1 MDANNE
7 FDKLIKDKL
16 AKGTQQV
23 PSELKAAI
31 ESRLVKE
38 GLIKKGSGNNRKW
51 LFFSLSVIAILAIL
65 AGGYNY
71 VNKTSI
77 VESGPSK
84 IESNEVSMLAGS
96 SKNTASKITDNSEVE
111 LSKENETNL
120 SKIDDDKE
128 IKSSSIPESETG
140 EEKSELKPKAT
151 EVLSIKNDVKRPS
164 SDLADSKPDEMKSA
178 LQKSNNSGARNLV
191 KSKEKSDKK
200 LSGKNSQQT
209 SVLETNNET
218 KASDESLIASRNNI
232 SGESK
237 NSDKNRSQ
245 VSESVS
251 DDNVE
256 KGKEESQ
263 NILPVSEVNSSV
275 GKDLSDAKRD
285 STIDASQ
292 PNETVAP
299 LAQTNE
305 NVANTEKVKSDSL
318 FSDSLNTESKISA
331 VPANDSLKTDSTFS
345 SRFAVEIFAG
355 LQFTMKQGLATSG
368 SSGGTSGTKNSELIA
383 GLKLNYFINNFTLG
397 AGVNISKH
405 SSQVPTVYTTYYQ
418 DTSSILIPVSL
429 AATFKTDYS
438 IIDIPILIGYNFQM
452 NKFAIH
458 VESGISF
465 SLISSTTSVL
475 SIDNSNYVINN
486 FNSIST
492 EKSYT
497 NYVGQVS
504 FLYSLSRKF
513 QLMVQPS
520 FNYGLTGVFKQLPD
534 EKINVFSLK
543 AGLRFK
549 F

>member
-1 MDANNE
+1 M
-7 FDKLIKDKL
+7 LI
-16 AKGTQQV
+16 T
-23 PSELKAAI
+23 
-31 ESRLVKE
+31 
-38 GLIKKGSGNNRKW
+38 NR
-51 LFFSLSVIAILAIL
+51 
-65 AGGYNY
+65 
-71 VNKTSI
+71 
-77 VESGPSK
+77 
-84 IESNEVSMLAGS
+84 
-96 SKNTASKITDNSEVE
+96 
-111 LSKENETNL
+111 
-120 SKIDDDKE
+120 IDE
-128 IKSSSIPESETG
+128 
-140 EEKSELKPKAT
+140 
-151 EVLSIKNDVKRPS
+151 
-164 SDLADSKPDEMKSA
+164 
-178 LQKSNNSGARNLV
+178 
-191 KSKEKSDKK
+191 
-200 LSGKNSQQT
+200 
-209 SVLETNNET
+209 
-218 KASDESLIASRNNI
+218 
-232 SGESK
+232 
-237 NSDKNRSQ
+237 
-245 VSESVS
+245 
-251 DDNVE
+251 
-256 KGKEESQ
+256 
-263 NILPVSEVNSSV
+263 
-275 GKDLSDAKRD
+275 
-285 STIDASQ
+285 
-292 PNETVAP
+292 
-299 LAQTNE
+299 
-305 NVANTEKVKSDSL
+305 
-318 FSDSLNTESKISA
+318 
-331 VPANDSLKTDSTFS
+331 ANDSLKTDSTFS

-465 SLISSTTSVL
+465 SLISSATSVL

>member
-96 SKNTASKITDNSEVE
+96 SKNTESKITDNSEVE

-140 EEKSELKPKAT
+140 VEKSELKPKAT
-151 EVLSIKNDVKRPS
+151 EVLSIKNDVKKSS

-275 GKDLSDAKRD
+275 GK
-285 STIDASQ
+285 
-292 PNETVAP
+292 ETVAP

-383 GLKLNYFINNFTLG
+383 GLKLNDFINNFTLG

-465 SLISSTTSVL
+465 SLISSATSVL